1 MKKLSLISAIILFVS
16 SCATN
21 HELIKFERDQ
31 VDSVDRIERVFD
43 KNYEVNVPKTVFVGD
58 PMIRVKDY
66 YTSTSSGKRLEVIE
80 DSNYPENVG
89 KLFNICGKTEDK
101 LLIVQIA
108 LVPKKFTCDI
118 DPTRKDQYTYGILV
132 DRSSMKAIQTW
143 SKLSKYDSNT
153 MQKNTGE
160 ISLYLWDMVFKE
172 LEDTSIDKSRGYDNF
187 EIIYSGIS
195 NQNTLRT
202 LYREYSSSDLARS
215 DFFQELTYPLDKN
228 VIRFKDI
235 EIDLISVENDKV
247 TFKVISDNR
256 D

>member
-1 MKKLSLISAIILFVS
+1 
-16 SCATN
+16 
-21 HELIKFERDQ
+21 
-31 VDSVDRIERVFD
+31 
-43 KNYEVNVPKTVFVGD
+43 
-58 PMIRVKDY
+58 
-66 YTSTSSGKRLEVIE
+66 
-80 DSNYPENVG
+80 
-89 KLFNICGKTEDK
+89 
-101 LLIVQIA
+101 
-108 LVPKKFTCDI
+108 
-118 DPTRKDQYTYGILV
+118 
-132 DRSSMKAIQTW
+132 
-143 SKLSKYDSNT
+143 